1 MDYLLNQA
9 ANGLS
14 LGCIYAFIALG
25 YTMVYGIVKLINFAH
40 SEVFM
45 VGAFAGYLVLRT
57 GAIERLGLPGPLP
70 TVVAWTVSF
79 LVAATAAAILAVLI
93 YQTIYRPILWAGR
106 IICLVAALGMSLFLQ
121 NLFLQEA
128 VAGASK
134 RTWPDART
142 YTTFAEQEA
151 KGGPLAH
158 DAYITGLRIAEGG
171 QGDEG
176 RLWVG
181 AAGRPLD
188 PEKVA
193 RARAIGED
201 GFYQDVPIPKAAHK
215 WMIYGALAV
224 STAALYWL
232 VKHTRQ
238 GKAMR
243 AVSYSMDTAR
253 LMGVNV
259 GFTISFTFFLGGALA
274 GVGGVLW
281 GLWSTR
287 IEPLM
292 GFFPGL
298 KAFIA
303 AVIGGIGSIPG
314 AVLGGI
320 LLGFVEVIVTA
331 YAPSEYTRYID
342 GLAFLALIV
351 ILLVRPSGLLGR
363 AEGEKV

>member
-1 MDYLLNQA
+1 
-9 ANGLS
+9 
-14 LGCIYAFIALG
+14 
-25 YTMVYGIVKLINFAH
+25 VKLINFAH

-45 VGAFAGYLVLRT
+45 AGAFAGYVVLRS
-57 GAIERLGLPGPLP
+57 GAIERLPLP
-70 TVVAWTVSF
+70 EPLPSVLAW
-79 LVAATAAAILAVLI
+79 LVAFAVAALAAALLAVLI
-93 YQTIYRPILWAGR
+93 YQSIYRPILWAGR

-134 RTWPDART
+134 RTWPDARA
-142 YTTFAEQEA
+142 YTTFAEQPQGAALERDA
-151 KGGPLAH
+151 YVTGLPISAGGQGGEGRLYLGQAGGPL
-158 DAYITGLRIAEGG
+158 
-171 QGDEG
+171 
-176 RLWVG
+176 
-181 AAGRPLD
+181 D
-188 PEKVA
+188 PAKVE
-193 RARAIGED
+193 RARSLGKE
-201 GFYQDVPIPKAAHK
+201 GFYQDAPIARSART
-215 WMIYGALAV
+215 WMIYGALAA
-224 STAALYWL
+224 STAVLWYL
-232 VKHTRQ
+232 VKHTRH

-243 AVSYSMDTAR
+243 AVSYNMDTAR

-259 GFTISFTFFLGGALA
+259 GLTITLTFFLGGALA

-292 GFFPGL
+292 GFFPGI

-320 LLGFVEVIVTA
+320 LLGYVEVIVTA
-331 YAPSEYTRYID
+331 YVPSDYTRYID
-342 GLAFLALIV
+342 GLAFLALIL
-351 ILLVRPSGLLGR
+351 ILLGKPSGLLGR